1 MTRGGENVDIKNT
14 QEHGLAQSSKP
25 LMRRRSAARSRVD
38 TPAVFTPQTRQMHM
52 PGQNKD
58 VVHHRAGTLP
68 LHTLHLP
75 LVQQHLNSLLY
86 KTRSLGYLAEP
97 LDISAEQGY
106 LNPRVGY
113 LDR

>member
-1 MTRGGENVDIKNT
+1 MQTYVRTAVVRF
-14 QEHGLAQSSKP
+14 A
-25 LMRRRSAARSRVD
+25 VC
-38 TPAVFTPQTRQMHM
+38 TP
-52 PGQNKD
+52 
-58 VVHHRAGTLP
+58 
-68 LHTLHLP
+68 
-75 LVQQHLNSLLY
+75 LY